1 MVMLNKIAKING
13 TEDTHL
19 ITMEEIQLIQENF
32 SSKVT
37 GNEDNNGPQ
46 SASII
51 DLFYYKSIRS
61 KILLVIF
68 LGLFVQFNF

>member
-1 MVMLNKIAKING
+1 MLDKIAKING
-13 TEDTHL
+13 TEDSHL
-19 ITMEEIQLIQENF
+19 ITLEEIELIQENF
-32 SSKVT
+32 SSKIN
-37 GNEDNNGPQ
+37 GNTDNDGSSQ
-46 SASII
+46 SSSIV